1 MSDEEVDT
9 IIPPESEENTGEP
22 QGEENQGQAGEERKN
37 EALQESEDQG
47 QPANQ
52 EEEEESLPGVSTFE
66 AQGEPVNEEEPL
78 PGVSTYEDQGEPVKE
93 EPITGVITSDDQEEP
108 VNEEEESLPR
118 VSATEEQGEPVN
130 EEERA
135 KGTLPED
142 DPGQPGIESETLPG
156 ASTSEDQR
164 EPRSQVE
171 QGNEP
176 SSQVKTLADQ
186 GEPGNEEEI
195 FSSEDQAE
203 PRMEEDQAAETSAGV
218 KTSDGGQER
227 RLSESPSS
235 EPHGAV
241 AAGTAAS
248 SLEPR
253 GAHAHSE
260 QDDNPDVINVS
271 LITGKRTLRLLNWEV
286 GTRLKVLPPR
296 VSRPRRQR
304 ADRGVG
310 GRRRRRRASP
320 RPAEGLVGRLQAQA
334 DRHRV
339 PPRRLPDP
347 AQGPAR
353 PRRGRGQPR
362 RADGRAGAAGAAV
375 RLQRHHADDQGGL
388 LHLQHEGQAAQPGPL
403 HHRRRVSPHPAQ
415 SCDPSASAHPALAEL
430 PGGGAAAAGARPPS
444 GLAGPPGA
452 QEARGAGRAASRQ
465 PQPLDATAQEGGPQ
479 LALQGAGEVAE
490 RQGASDQRH
499 AAGGREESRPA
510 LAPGA
515 GDAVHRHH
523 RTPRHRHQE
532 QQLQQSR
539 QEVPGQVVDG
549 APVAGGRRPPDR
561 DGHARHHPSPP
572 TGRPL
577 RLRGHV
583 ARQPEAASGHPPLP
597 QANCGGAPVPADPRH
612 CGADRQGRGPDEAA
626 GEGGQPGRPAQEAVH
641 VLPAVHPHA
650 GFQPGG
656 GQAPQSAAEHGAAEE
671 RRVPVPRLPAP
682 PGLGPLPL
690 LRPLP
695 PEPPLPGL
703 HPAQEHRRQP
713 RRLLLL
719 QVHAEAAEGRRA
731 SARQG
736 QHHPFHPAG
745 GGHAVPGGGHLG
757 VPLGPERL
765 RRPVQLGPGPLGPPE
780 GLEPLE
786 LRPALQRRDGRS
798 PPGGG
803 LAQGVRRA
811 RGPQRGAQT
820 PVGAPPLQP
829 DPHHGRPVGQSCRRR
844 CRRWRH
850 PEARSPREVKKRRCF
865 SAFATAVQP
874 SRQQGAPRDSA
885 NSFYKQMMGRHFPK
899 MTEMESTYE
908 LWTGQ
913 TYATAFWFIFS
924 RDTRLVVFHFR
935 NKLAHMERLLA
946 YI

>member
-1 MSDEEVDT
+1 MSDDEVDT
-9 IIPPESEENTGEP
+9 IIPPESEENQGEP
-22 QGEENQGQAGEERKN
+22 QGQENQGQAGEERKE
-37 EALQESEDQG
+37 EALRESEDQG
-47 QPANQ
+47 EPAN
-52 EEEEESLPGVSTFE
+52 EDESLPGASNFE
-66 AQGEPVNEEEPL
+66 EQGEPVNEEPSPEVSTSEDQGEAVNEEPI
-78 PGVSTYEDQGEPVKE
+78 PGVSTF
-93 EPITGVITSDDQEEP
+93 DDQEEP
-108 VNEEEESLPR
+108 VNEEESLPG
-118 VSATEEQGEPVN
+118 VSTTEEQDEPVN
-130 EEERA
+130 EEEGA

-142 DPGQPGIESETLPG
+142 DQGQPGIENETLPG

-186 GEPGNEEEI
+186 GEPGNEDEIFSSEDQREPRSQVEQGNEPSSQVKTLADQGEPGNEDEI

-227 RLSESPSS
+227 RLSESPGS

-241 AAGTAAS
+241 AAGTTAS
-248 SLEPR
+248 SSEPLAAR
-253 GAHAHSE
+253 ADSE
-260 QDDNPDVINVS
+260 QHENPDVINVS
-271 LITGKRTLRLLNWEV
+271 LRTGKRTSRLLNWEV
-286 GTRLKVLPPR
+286 DTQSKVLPPC

-304 ADRGVG
+304 ADRRVG
-310 GRRRRRRASP
+310 GRRASP
-320 RPAEGLVGRLQAQA
+320 RPAEGLPGRLQAQA

-353 PRRGRGQPR
+353 PRRGRRQPR

-403 HHRRRVSPHPAQ
+403 HHRRRVSPHPPQ

-430 PGGGAAAAGARPPS
+430 PGGGPAAAGARPPS
-444 GLAGPPGA
+444 GLAGPAGA

-479 LALQGAGEVAE
+479 LALQRAGEVAE

-499 AAGGREESRPA
+499 AAGGREESRPV

-549 APVAGGRRPPDR
+549 APVAGGGRPPDR
-561 DGHARHHPSPP
+561 DGHARHHPSPR

-583 ARQPEAASGHPPLP
+583 ARQPGAASGHPPLP
-597 QANCGGAPVPADPRH
+597 QANCGGAPVPADSGH
-612 CGADRQGRGPDEAA
+612 CGADRQGGGPDEAA
-626 GEGGQPGRPAQEAVH
+626 GEGGQPGRAAQEAVH

-731 SARQG
+731 SAQQG

-745 GGHAVPGGGHLG
+745 GQSKNNFCIDSVAQMSFAFKAGLCGPSGGGHPVPGGGHLG

-765 RRPVQLGPGPLGPPE
+765 QRPVQLGPGPLGPPE

-820 PVGAPPLQP
+820 PAGAPPLQP
-829 DPHHGRPVGQSCRRR
+829 DPHHGRPLGQSRRRRR
-844 CRRWRH
+844 CRR
-850 PEARSPREVKKRRCF
+850 PEARSPQEVTKRRC
-865 SAFATAVQP
+865 
-874 SRQQGAPRDSA
+874 
-885 NSFYKQMMGRHFPK
+885 Y
-899 MTEMESTYE
+899 
-908 LWTGQ
+908 
-913 TYATAFWFIFS
+913 
-924 RDTRLVVFHFR
+924 
-935 NKLAHMERLLA
+935 
-946 YI
+946 

>member
-271 LITGKRTLRLLNWEV
+271 LITDDSAPTEVSGGGGGGGGPPPAPQKALLGGYRHKLTGTEYHHAASQTPRRARPGRGVDVVSRDAQTAEQVLQAQQCDSSVTTQMTKVGCYISNMKDRLLSPGHYITADEYHH
-286 GTRLKVLPPR
+286 TRLKAVI
-296 VSRPRRQR
+296 
-304 ADRGVG
+304 
-310 GRRRRRRASP
+310 
-320 RPAEGLVGRLQAQA
+320 RLQAHTRRWLSCRA
-334 DRHRV
+334 VERLRRERD
-339 PPRRLPDP
+339 RRLAWLDL
-347 AQGPAR
+347 QE
-353 PRRGRGQPR
+353 RRRHEERAEQLQDSHSRWMQPR
-362 RADGRAGAAGAAV
+362 KREDLNLLYKALEKWRSDKERQINATLRGAERKAALRSLLEQETQYIATIGRHGIAIRSNNYNKAV
-375 RLQRHHADDQGGL
+375 RKF
-388 LHLQHEGQAAQPGPL
+388 
-403 HHRRRVSPHPAQ
+403 
-415 SCDPSASAHPALAEL
+415 
-430 PGGGAAAAGARPPS
+430 
-444 GLAGPPGA
+444 
-452 QEARGAGRAASRQ
+452 
-465 PQPLDATAQEGGPQ
+465 LDKVGMQTQK
-479 LALQGAGEVAE
+479 
-490 RQGASDQRH
+490 
-499 AAGGREESRPA
+499 
-510 LAPGA
+510 
-515 GDAVHRHH
+515 
-523 RTPRHRHQE
+523 
-532 QQLQQSR
+532 QLQQSAK
-539 QEVPGQVVDG
+539 VTPLAAVVDG

>member
-286 GTRLKVLPPR
+286 DDSAPTEVSGGGGGGGGPPPAPQKALLGGYRHKLTGTEYHHAASQTPRRARPGRGVDVVSRDAQTAEQVLQAQQCDSSVTTQMTKVGCYISNMKDRLLSPGHYITADEYHHTRLKAVI
-296 VSRPRRQR
+296 
-304 ADRGVG
+304 
-310 GRRRRRRASP
+310 
-320 RPAEGLVGRLQAQA
+320 RLQAHTRRWLSCRA
-334 DRHRV
+334 VERLRRERE
-339 PPRRLPDP
+339 RRLAWLDL
-347 AQGPAR
+347 QE
-353 PRRGRGQPR
+353 RRRHEERAEQLQDSHSRWMQPR
-362 RADGRAGAAGAAV
+362 KREDLNLLYKALEKWRSDKERQINATLRGAERKAALRSLLEQETQYIATIGRHGIAIRSNNYNKAVRKFLDKSSPAHRWRAADGRLIEMDTPDTIRARQLGDLYDCVAMSPV
-375 RLQRHHADDQGGL
+375 SPKQRLDILLCLKQTVEEHPCPLTRDIAELIGREEDLMRRQVKEANLEGLRKRLCTYFLQFIRTPGFNPEVAKHLKVPQSTAQLKNDVFLCHGCQRHLGSAHFRSCARSHLSRRCLDCTRLRNIAGSRDDFSCYKYMLKRLRDGEL
-388 LHLQHEGQAAQPGPL
+388 LLDKDNIIPFILQVEDMQYLVEVIWGSRSALSGCGDLYSLVLVRWDRRKDWSPWNCVLLCKDETDAHLLVEDL
-403 HHRRRVSPHPAQ
+403 HKVYDVPVVRSVEHKHLLARRHYNQIPTMVAQ
-415 SCDPSASAHPALAEL
+415 SAKAAAA
-430 PGGGAAAAGARPPS
+430 AAAAGAT
-444 GLAGPPGA
+444 
-452 QEARGAGRAASRQ
+452 QKRGALGK
-465 PQPLDATAQEGGPQ
+465 GG
-479 LALQGAGEVAE
+479 
-490 RQGASDQRH
+490 
-499 AAGGREESRPA
+499 
-510 LAPGA
+510 
-515 GDAVHRHH
+515 
-523 RTPRHRHQE
+523 
-532 QQLQQSR
+532 
-539 QEVPGQVVDG
+539 
-549 APVAGGRRPPDR
+549 
-561 DGHARHHPSPP
+561 
-572 TGRPL
+572 
-577 RLRGHV
+577 
-583 ARQPEAASGHPPLP
+583 
-597 QANCGGAPVPADPRH
+597 
-612 CGADRQGRGPDEAA
+612 
-626 GEGGQPGRPAQEAVH
+626 
-641 VLPAVHPHA
+641 
-650 GFQPGG
+650 
-656 GQAPQSAAEHGAAEE
+656 
-671 RRVPVPRLPAP
+671 
-682 PGLGPLPL
+682 
-690 LRPLP
+690 
-695 PEPPLPGL
+695 
-703 HPAQEHRRQP
+703 
-713 RRLLLL
+713 
-719 QVHAEAAEGRRA
+719 
-731 SARQG
+731 
-736 QHHPFHPAG
+736 
-745 GGHAVPGGGHLG
+745 
-757 VPLGPERL
+757 
-765 RRPVQLGPGPLGPPE
+765 
-780 GLEPLE
+780 
-786 LRPALQRRDGRS
+786 
-798 PPGGG
+798 
-803 LAQGVRRA
+803 
-811 RGPQRGAQT
+811 
-820 PVGAPPLQP
+820 
-829 DPHHGRPVGQSCRRR
+829 
-844 CRRWRH
+844 
-850 PEARSPREVKKRRCF
+850 K
-865 SAFATAVQP
+865 
-874 SRQQGAPRDSA
+874 
-885 NSFYKQMMGRHFPK
+885 
-899 MTEMESTYE
+899 
-908 LWTGQ
+908 
-913 TYATAFWFIFS
+913 
-924 RDTRLVVFHFR
+924 
-935 NKLAHMERLLA
+935 
-946 YI
+946 